1 MRSFSVPLHTLHSF
15 AFFSHFQGKAFPY
28 VYLSLIIF
36 LTEVGLE
43 SQGTAT
49 FMSTTFEGMK
59 NRKNCVRLNYK
70 KLMSVAQQT
79 NKVTKV
85 MLRIIRVT
93 TNPKETFLS
102 MTRNNWRQRL
112 LVWSQL
118 ESLYHVYFFF
128 YFSFVYFG
136 ILFCLSRRVRV
147 KDFLV
152 WQRSWHF
159 FGYGQKI

>member
-1 MRSFSVPLHTLHSF
+1 MKDTICVPF
-15 AFFSHFQGKAFPY
+15 AFLRTLYVLLRSLVISRKAFPY

-112 LVWSQL
+112 LV
-118 ESLYHVYFFF
+118 
-128 YFSFVYFG
+128 
-136 ILFCLSRRVRV
+136 
-147 KDFLV
+147 
-152 WQRSWHF
+152 
-159 FGYGQKI
+159 